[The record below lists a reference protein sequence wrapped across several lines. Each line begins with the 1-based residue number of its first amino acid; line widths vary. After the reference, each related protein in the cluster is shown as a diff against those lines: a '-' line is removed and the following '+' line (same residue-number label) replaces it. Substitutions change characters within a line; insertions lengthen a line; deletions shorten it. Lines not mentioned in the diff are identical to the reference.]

1 MNLSLK
7 SANKQG
13 ILRSTKI
20 SRRWLRAHEPIIH
33 TIFLRT
39 FESKRYLLNF
49 QLYIFLEIVT
59 EYRKEK
65 RDAMKSIG

>member
-20 SRRWLRAHEPIIH
+20 SRRWLRDCEQINTYH
-33 TIFLRT
+33 FLRT

-49 QLYIFLEIVT
+49 FFSVIYFLRNSNRIQ
-59 EYRKEK
+59 KGEK
-65 RDAMKSIG
+65 RCY